1 MDGSRGKVKDV
12 KARHHNK
19 EDRKCW
25 FSKAVRIALTVN
37 VELMTTELQKF
48 TKLETQTGVD
58 SLQRLH
64 AGDYAGTRC
73 TDSSAV

>member
-37 VELMTTELQKF
+37 VELMTTELQKIYQIRNSNWSRQF
-48 TKLETQTGVD
+48 TTFTC
-58 SLQRLH
+58 R
-64 AGDYAGTRC
+64 
-73 TDSSAV
+73 

>member
-1 MDGSRGKVKDV
+1 MDGNRGKVKGV

-37 VELMTTELQKF
+37 VELMSIELQ
-48 TKLETQTGVD
+48 
-58 SLQRLH
+58 
-64 AGDYAGTRC
+64 
-73 TDSSAV
+73 